1 MVHVANPAPA
11 SVFAAEFLTHV
22 VELGVQHIVL
32 SPGARS
38 QALALVAAELER
50 RGDVKLHVRID
61 ERSAGFVAL
70 GLAVESR
77 IPAVVITT
85 SGSAVANLHPAVLE
99 AHHAGVPMIVLTA
112 DRPEEL
118 REIGSNQTTH
128 QHDIFGPAVRLSVDE
143 PAPVP
148 GATAERRGAELAGEA
163 FIAATDYYAPG
174 PVHLNVAFREPLSS
188 DISVRK
194 LEERIVER
202 TDIGLPPVLAE
213 LTRGPRT
220 LVIAGADAGPRAEE
234 VAHQGGW
241 PLIAE
246 VTSGA
251 RYGRNL
257 VPAYR
262 ELLANP
268 ELTDGIERIVVFGH
282 PTLSREIP
290 ALIGNS
296 STGIQTIVVRGAAPE
311 GYNPGLNVSSFV
323 NDVTVE
329 PGETDTDWLGLW
341 IVSGR
346 EAIERYEATAID
358 AALATAPNVT
368 ASRSE
373 SIEDKKAFLAAELAA
388 SRVKISRELL
398 VDAVWRSTWPHDRL
412 VFAASRLIR
421 VADKFVGGKKIS
433 VHANR
438 GLAGIDGT
446 IGTGIGIALAT
457 ENALTRIVVGDL
469 AALHDAGSMLFG
481 THEERPRVQVIVGN
495 DGGGTIFDA
504 LEVSQ
509 TASTENMERVFLTPQ
524 KVDLLALANAY
535 GWGYSKV
542 TTVSE
547 LERALTAAGEG
558 PELVEVELER

>member
-1 MVHVANPAPA
+1 MANPAPA

-128 QHDIFGPAVRLSVDE
+128 QHDIFGPAVWLSVDE

-148 GATAERRGAELAGEA
+148 GATAERRGEELATA
-163 FIAATDYYAPG
+163 AYLTATDHFAPG

-188 DISVRK
+188 EVAIRAIAPIETAQRSVEPGVT
-194 LEERIVER
+194 L
-202 TDIGLPPVLAE
+202 E
-213 LTRGPRT
+213 LTRGPNT
-220 LVIAGADAGPRAEE
+220 LVIAGADAGPGAEE
-234 VAHQGGW
+234 VAHEGGW

-257 VPAYR
+257 IPAYR
-262 ELLANP
+262 ELLATP
-268 ELTDGIERIVVFGH
+268 ELTAGIERIVVFGH

-290 ALIGNS
+290 ALIGDS

-329 PGETDTDWLGLW
+329 PGETNTDWLGLW
-341 IVSGR
+341 IVNGR
-346 EAIERYEATAID
+346 DAFERYESTAID
-358 AALATAPNVT
+358 TALATAPNVT

-373 SIEDKKAFLAAELAA
+373 SMDEKKAFLAAELAA

-421 VADKFVGGKKIS
+421 VADKFVGGKKIT

-481 THEERPRVQVIVGN
+481 TQEERPRVQVIVGN

-504 LEVSQ
+504 LEVGQ
-509 TASTENMERVFLTPQ
+509 TASVENMDRVFLTPQ
-524 KVDLLALANAY
+524 QVDLESLAGAY
-535 GWGYSKV
+535 GWGYTKV
-542 TTVSE
+542 STVSE
-547 LERALTAAGEG
+547 LERALTSAGVG
-558 PELVEVELER
+558 PELVEVDLER

>member
-11 SVFAAEFLTHV
+11 SVFAAEFLAHV

-38 QALALVAAELER
+38 QALALVAAELEH

-61 ERSAGFVAL
+61 ERAAGFLAL
-70 GLAVESR
+70 GLAVETR

-148 GATAERRGAELAGEA
+148 GATAERRGAELAHDA
-163 FIAATDYYAPG
+163 FYAATDYYAPG

-188 DISVRK
+188 AIDVRPVEM
-194 LEERIVER
+194 LIQSERRIEPGI
-202 TDIGLPPVLAE
+202 TLE
-213 LTRGPRT
+213 LTRGPNT
-220 LVIAGADAGPRAEE
+220 IVIAGADAGPRAEQ
-234 VAHQGGW
+234 VAHEGGW

-251 RYGRNL
+251 RFGRNL

-268 ELTDGIERIVVFGH
+268 ELTSQIERIVVFGH

-290 ALIGNS
+290 ALIGDS
-296 STGIQTIVVRGAAPE
+296 STGIQTVVVRGAAPE

-329 PGETDTDWLGLW
+329 PGETDRDWLGLW

-346 EAIERYEATAID
+346 EAFERYESTAID

-368 ASRSE
+368 ASRSDNME
-373 SIEDKKAFLAAELAA
+373 EKKAFLAAELAA

-481 THEERPRVQVIVGN
+481 TQEERPRVQVIVGN

-504 LEVSQ
+504 LEVGQ
-509 TASTENMERVFLTPQ
+509 TASAENMDRVFLTPQ
-524 KVDLLALANAY
+524 QADLEALATAY
-535 GWGYSKV
+535 GWGYTKV
-542 TTVSE
+542 ATVSD
-547 LERALTAAGEG
+547 LERALTGAGDG

>member
-1 MVHVANPAPA
+1 MVPVANPAPA

-22 VELGVQHIVL
+22 VELGVEHIVL

-50 RGDVKLHVRID
+50 RGVVKLHVRID
-61 ERSAGFVAL
+61 ERAAGFLAL

-77 IPAVVITT
+77 MPAVVITT

-148 GATAERRGAELAGEA
+148 GATAERRGAELAHDA
-163 FIAATDYYAPG
+163 FYAATDYYAPG

-188 DISVRK
+188 GIDVRPVEM
-194 LEERIVER
+194 LIQSERRIEPGI
-202 TDIGLPPVLAE
+202 TLE
-213 LTRGPRT
+213 LTRGPNT
-220 LVIAGADAGPRAEE
+220 IVIAGADAGPRAEQ
-234 VAHQGGW
+234 VAHEGGW

-251 RYGRNL
+251 RFGRNL

-268 ELTDGIERIVVFGH
+268 ELTSQIERIVVFGH

-290 ALIGNS
+290 ALIGDS
-296 STGIQTIVVRGAAPE
+296 STGIQTVVVRGVAPE

-329 PGETDTDWLGLW
+329 PGETDRDWLGLW

-346 EAIERYEATAID
+346 EAFERYESTAID

-373 SIEDKKAFLAAELAA
+373 SMEEKKAFLAAELAA

-481 THEERPRVQVIVGN
+481 TQEERPRVQVIVGN

-504 LEVSQ
+504 LEVGQ
-509 TASTENMERVFLTPQ
+509 TASAENMDRVFLTPQ
-524 KVDLLALANAY
+524 QVDLEALATAY
-535 GWGYSKV
+535 GWGYTKV
-542 TTVSE
+542 ATVSD
-547 LERALTAAGEG
+547 LERALTGAGDG

>member
-1 MVHVANPAPA
+1 MANPAPA

-22 VELGVQHIVL
+22 VELGVEHIVL

-61 ERSAGFVAL
+61 ERAAGFLAL

-77 IPAVVITT
+77 MPAVVITT

-148 GATAERRGAELAGEA
+148 GATAERRGAELAHDA
-163 FIAATDYYAPG
+163 FYAATDYYAPG

-188 DISVRK
+188 AIDVRPVEM
-194 LEERIVER
+194 LIQSERRIEPGI
-202 TDIGLPPVLAE
+202 TLE
-213 LTRGPRT
+213 LTRGPNSI
-220 LVIAGADAGPRAEE
+220 VIAGADAGPRAEE
-234 VAHQGGW
+234 VAHEGGW

-246 VTSGA
+246 VTSGS
-251 RYGRNL
+251 RFGRNL

-262 ELLANP
+262 ELLANS
-268 ELTDGIERIVVFGH
+268 ELTSQIERIVVFGH

-290 ALIGNS
+290 ALIGDS
-296 STGIQTIVVRGAAPE
+296 STGVQTVVVRGVAPE

-329 PGETDTDWLGLW
+329 PGETDRDWLGLW

-346 EAIERYEATAID
+346 EAFERYESTAID

-368 ASRSE
+368 ASRSD
-373 SIEDKKAFLAAELAA
+373 SMEDKKAFLAAELAA

-481 THEERPRVQVIVGN
+481 TQEERPRVQVIVGN

-504 LEVSQ
+504 LEVGQ
-509 TASTENMERVFLTPQ
+509 TASAENMDRVFLTPQ
-524 KVDLLALANAY
+524 EVDLHALAAAY
-535 GWGYSKV
+535 GWTFTRV

-547 LERALTAAGEG
+547 LERALTGAGEG

>member
-1 MVHVANPAPA
+1 MIHVANPAPA

-22 VELGVQHIVL
+22 VELGVEHIVL

-61 ERSAGFVAL
+61 ERAAGFLAL
-70 GLAVESR
+70 GLAVETR
-77 IPAVVITT
+77 MPAVVITT

-128 QHDIFGPAVRLSVDE
+128 QHDIYGPAVRLSVDE

-148 GATAERRGAELAGEA
+148 GATAERRGAELATDA
-163 FIAATDYYAPG
+163 FHAATDHYAPG

-188 DISVRK
+188 AIDVRPVEM
-194 LEERIVER
+194 LNQSERLIEPGI
-202 TDIGLPPVLAE
+202 TLE
-213 LTRGPRT
+213 LTRGPNT
-220 LVIAGADAGPRAEE
+220 IVIAGADAGPRAEE
-234 VAHQGGW
+234 VAHEGGW

-246 VTSGA
+246 VTSGS
-251 RYGRNL
+251 RFGRNL

-268 ELTDGIERIVVFGH
+268 ELTSKIERIVVFGH
-282 PTLSREIP
+282 PTLSREVP
-290 ALIGNS
+290 ALIGDS

-323 NDVTVE
+323 NDVKVE
-329 PGETDTDWLGLW
+329 TGESDRDWLGLW

-346 EAIERYEATAID
+346 EAFERYESTAID

-373 SIEDKKAFLAAELAA
+373 SIDEKKAFLAAELAA

-481 THEERPRVQVIVGN
+481 TQEERPRVQVIVGN

-504 LEVSQ
+504 LEVGQ
-509 TASTENMERVFLTPQ
+509 TASAENMDRVFLTPQ
-524 KVDLLALANAY
+524 QVDLEALASAY
-535 GWGYSKV
+535 GWGYTKV
-542 TTVSE
+542 STVSE
-547 LERALTAAGEG
+547 LERALTGAGEG

>member
-1 MVHVANPAPA
+1 MANPAPA

-22 VELGVQHIVL
+22 VELGVEHIVL

-61 ERSAGFVAL
+61 ERAAGFLAL

-77 IPAVVITT
+77 MPAVVITT

-148 GATAERRGAELAGEA
+148 GATAERRGAELAHDA
-163 FIAATDYYAPG
+163 FYAATDYYAPG

-188 DISVRK
+188 AIDVRPVEM
-194 LEERIVER
+194 LIQSERRIEPGI
-202 TDIGLPPVLAE
+202 TLE
-213 LTRGPRT
+213 LTRGPNSI
-220 LVIAGADAGPRAEE
+220 VIAGADAGPRAEE
-234 VAHQGGW
+234 VAHEGGW

-246 VTSGA
+246 VTSGS
-251 RYGRNL
+251 RFGRNL

-262 ELLANP
+262 ELLANS
-268 ELTDGIERIVVFGH
+268 ELTSQIERVVVFGH

-290 ALIGNS
+290 ALIGDS

-329 PGETDTDWLGLW
+329 PGETDRDWLGLW

-346 EAIERYEATAID
+346 EAFERYESTAID

-368 ASRSE
+368 ASRSD
-373 SIEDKKAFLAAELAA
+373 SMEDKKAFLAAELAA

-481 THEERPRVQVIVGN
+481 TQEERPRVQVIVGN

-504 LEVSQ
+504 LEVGQ
-509 TASTENMERVFLTPQ
+509 TASAENMDRVFLTPQ
-524 KVDLLALANAY
+524 HVDLEALATAY
-535 GWGYSKV
+535 GWGYTKV
-542 TTVSE
+542 ATVSD
-547 LERALTAAGEG
+547 LERALTGAGDG

>member
-1 MVHVANPAPA
+1 MTKPAPA
-11 SVFAAEFLTHV
+11 SLFAAEFLTHV
-22 VELGVQHIVL
+22 VELGVEHIVL

-61 ERSAGFVAL
+61 ERAAGFLAL
-70 GLAVESR
+70 GIAVESR
-77 IPAVVITT
+77 KPAVVITT

-99 AHHAGVPMIVLTA
+99 AHHAGVPMILVTS

-128 QHDIFGPAVRLSVDE
+128 QHDIFGPAVRLSIDE

-148 GATAERRGAELAGEA
+148 GATAQRRGTELAELSYET
-163 FIAATDYYAPG
+163 ATDQFAPG
-174 PVHLNVAFREPLSS
+174 PVHLNVGFREPLSS
-188 DISVRK
+188 VVEVR
-194 LEERIVER
+194 E
-202 TDIGLPPVLAE
+202 LARGSASQGVAAKGIT
-213 LTRGPRT
+213 LALARGPRT
-220 LVIAGADAGPRAEE
+220 IVIAGADSGPRAEE
-234 VAHQGGW
+234 VAHEGGW

-246 VTSGA
+246 VTSGC

-257 VPAYR
+257 IPAYR

-268 ELTDGIERIVVFGH
+268 ELTSQIDRIVVFGH

-290 ALIGNS
+290 ALIGDS
-296 STGIQTIVVRGAAPE
+296 STGIETIVVRGSAPE
-311 GYNPGLNVSSFV
+311 GYNPGLNVASFV
-323 NDVTVE
+323 NEVVVE
-329 PGETDTDWLGLW
+329 DGDTDRDWLGLW
-341 IVSGR
+341 IVNGR
-346 EAIERYEATAID
+346 DAFERYESSAID
-358 AALATAPNVT
+358 TALATAPNVS

-373 SIEDKKAFLAAELAA
+373 SIEEKKAFLAAELAA

-398 VDAVWRSTWPHDRL
+398 VDALWRSTWPHDRL

-421 VADKFVGGKKIS
+421 VADKFVGGKKIR

-446 IGTGIGIALAT
+446 IGTGIGIALAS
-457 ENALTRIVVGDL
+457 ENALTRVVVGDL
-469 AALHDAGSMLFG
+469 AALHDAGSLLFG
-481 THEERPRVQVIVGN
+481 TQEVRPRIQVIVGN

-504 LEVSQ
+504 LEVGQS
-509 TASTENMERVFLTPQ
+509 ASPEDMDRVFLTPQ
-524 KVDLLALANAY
+524 NADLAALAAAY
-535 GWGYSKV
+535 GWGYTKV
-542 TTVSE
+542 ATVSE
-547 LERALTAAGEG
+547 LERALTGAGDG

>member
-1 MVHVANPAPA
+1 MVLVANPAPA
-11 SVFAAEFLTHV
+11 SVFAAEFLKHV
-22 VELGVQHIVL
+22 VELGVEHIVL

-61 ERSAGFVAL
+61 ERAAGFLAL

-77 IPAVVITT
+77 MPAVVITT

-148 GATAERRGAELAGEA
+148 GATAERRGAELAHDA
-163 FIAATDYYAPG
+163 FYAATDYYAPG

-188 DISVRK
+188 AIDVRPVEM
-194 LEERIVER
+194 LIQSERRIEPGI
-202 TDIGLPPVLAE
+202 TLE
-213 LTRGPRT
+213 LTRGLNT
-220 LVIAGADAGPRAEE
+220 IVIAGADAGPRAEE
-234 VAHQGGW
+234 VAHEGGW

-251 RYGRNL
+251 RFGRNL

-268 ELTDGIERIVVFGH
+268 ELTSQIERIVVFGH

-290 ALIGNS
+290 ALIGDS
-296 STGIQTIVVRGAAPE
+296 STGIQTVVVRGAAPE

-329 PGETDTDWLGLW
+329 PGETNRDWLGLW

-346 EAIERYEATAID
+346 EAFGRYESTAID

-368 ASRSE
+368 ASRSD
-373 SIEDKKAFLAAELAA
+373 SMEDKKAFLAAELAA

-481 THEERPRVQVIVGN
+481 TQEERPRVQVIVGN

-504 LEVSQ
+504 LEVGQ
-509 TASTENMERVFLTPQ
+509 TASAENMDRVFLTPQ
-524 KVDLLALANAY
+524 QVDLEALATAY
-535 GWGYSKV
+535 GWGYTKV
-542 TTVSE
+542 ATVSD
-547 LERALTAAGEG
+547 LERALTGAGDG

>member
-1 MVHVANPAPA
+1 MVLVANPAPA

-128 QHDIFGPAVRLSVDE
+128 QHDIFGPAIRLSVDE

-148 GATAERRGAELAGEA
+148 GATAERRGAELASEA
-163 FIAATDYYAPG
+163 FIAATDHYAPG

-188 DISVRK
+188 NITVRK
-194 LEERIVER
+194 LQDILVEL
-202 TDIGLPPVLAE
+202 TAIGLPPVVAE

-234 VAHQGGW
+234 VAHEGGW

-268 ELTDGIERIVVFGH
+268 ELTGGIERIVVFGH

-290 ALIGNS
+290 ALIGDS

-329 PGETDTDWLGLW
+329 PGETNTDWLGLW
-341 IVSGR
+341 ILNGR
-346 EAIERYEATAID
+346 DAFERYESTAID

-373 SIEDKKAFLAAELAA
+373 SIDEKKAFLAAELAA

-457 ENALTRIVVGDL
+457 ENALTRVVAGDL
-469 AALHDAGSMLFG
+469 AALHDSGSMLFG
-481 THEERPRVQVIVGN
+481 THEERPRIQVIVGN

-504 LEVSQ
+504 LEVGQ
-509 TASTENMERVFLTPQ
+509 TATAENMDRVFLTPQ
-524 KVDLLALANAY
+524 QVNLESLAFAY
-535 GWGYSKV
+535 GWGYTKV
-542 TTVSE
+542 STVSE
-547 LERALTAAGEG
+547 LERALTSAGEG
-558 PELVEVELER
+558 PEIVEVELER

>member
-1 MVHVANPAPA
+1 MANPAPA
-11 SVFAAEFLTHV
+11 SVFAAEFLTHL

-61 ERSAGFVAL
+61 ERAAGFLAL
-70 GLAVESR
+70 GIAVEAR
-77 IPAVVITT
+77 TPAVVITT

-148 GATAERRGAELAGEA
+148 GATAERRGEQLAREA
-163 FIAATDYYAPG
+163 YAAATDYYAPG

-188 DISVRK
+188 TIELRPLAHVNDSERPIVPGIS
-194 LEERIVER
+194 L
-202 TDIGLPPVLAE
+202 E
-213 LTRGPRT
+213 LTRGPNT

-234 VAHQGGW
+234 IAHEGGW

-246 VTSGA
+246 VTSGS

-257 VPAYR
+257 IPAYR
-262 ELLANP
+262 ELLSNP
-268 ELTDGIERIVVFGH
+268 ELISLVERIVVFGH
-282 PTLSREIP
+282 PTLTREIP
-290 ALIGNS
+290 ALIGDS
-296 STGIQTIVVRGAAPE
+296 GSGIQTIVVRGAAPE

-323 NDVTVE
+323 NEVIVE

-341 IVSGR
+341 ILNGR
-346 EAIERYEATAID
+346 DAFERYEATAID
-358 AALATAPNVT
+358 SALATAPNVT

-373 SIEDKKAFLAAELAA
+373 SIDEKKAFLAAELAA

-421 VADKFVGGKKIS
+421 VADKFVGGKKIT

-469 AALHDAGSMLFG
+469 AALHDAGSLLFG
-481 THEERPRVQVIVGN
+481 TQEERPRVQLIVGN

-504 LEVSQ
+504 LEVGQS
-509 TASTENMERVFLTPQ
+509 ASAENMDRVFLTPQ
-524 KVDLLALANAY
+524 QVNLEALAAAY
-535 GWGYSKV
+535 GWGFTKV

-547 LERALTAAGEG
+547 LERALTSAGEG

>member
-1 MVHVANPAPA
+1 MVLVANPAPA

-22 VELGVQHIVL
+22 VELGVEHIVL

-61 ERSAGFVAL
+61 ERAAGFLAL

-77 IPAVVITT
+77 MPAVVITT

-148 GATAERRGAELAGEA
+148 GATAERRGAELAHDA
-163 FIAATDYYAPG
+163 FYAATDYYAPG

-188 DISVRK
+188 AIDVRPVEM
-194 LEERIVER
+194 LIQSERRIEPGI
-202 TDIGLPPVLAE
+202 TLE
-213 LTRGPRT
+213 LTRGPNT
-220 LVIAGADAGPRAEE
+220 IVIAGADAGPRAEE
-234 VAHQGGW
+234 VAHEGGW

-251 RYGRNL
+251 RFGRNL

-268 ELTDGIERIVVFGH
+268 ELTSQIERIVVFGH

-290 ALIGNS
+290 ALIGDS
-296 STGIQTIVVRGAAPE
+296 STGIQTVVVRGVAPE

-329 PGETDTDWLGLW
+329 PGETDRDWLGLW

-346 EAIERYEATAID
+346 EAFERYESTAID

-373 SIEDKKAFLAAELAA
+373 SMEDKKAFLAAELAA

-481 THEERPRVQVIVGN
+481 TQEERPRVQVIVGN

-504 LEVSQ
+504 LEVGQ
-509 TASTENMERVFLTPQ
+509 TASAENMDRVFLTPQ
-524 KVDLLALANAY
+524 QVDLEALATAY
-535 GWGYSKV
+535 GWGYTKV
-542 TTVSE
+542 ATVSD
-547 LERALTAAGEG
+547 LERALTGAGDG

>member
-1 MVHVANPAPA
+1 MVLVANPAPA

-22 VELGVQHIVL
+22 VELGVEHIVL

-61 ERSAGFVAL
+61 ERAAGFLAL
-70 GLAVESR
+70 GLAVETR

-148 GATAERRGAELAGEA
+148 GATAERRGAELAHDA
-163 FIAATDYYAPG
+163 FYAATDYYAPG

-188 DISVRK
+188 AIDVRPVEM
-194 LEERIVER
+194 LIQSERRIEPGI
-202 TDIGLPPVLAE
+202 TIE
-213 LTRGPRT
+213 LTRGPNT
-220 LVIAGADAGPRAEE
+220 IVIAGADAGPRAEQ
-234 VAHQGGW
+234 VAHEGGW

-251 RYGRNL
+251 RFGRNL

-268 ELTDGIERIVVFGH
+268 ELTSQIERIVVFGH

-290 ALIGNS
+290 ALIGDS
-296 STGIQTIVVRGAAPE
+296 STGIQTVVVRGVAPE

-329 PGETDTDWLGLW
+329 PGETDRDWLGLW

-346 EAIERYEATAID
+346 EAFERYESTAID

-373 SIEDKKAFLAAELAA
+373 SMEDKKAFLAAELAA

-481 THEERPRVQVIVGN
+481 TQEERPRVQVIVGN

-504 LEVSQ
+504 LEVGQ
-509 TASTENMERVFLTPQ
+509 TASAENMDRVFLTPQ
-524 KVDLLALANAY
+524 QVDLEALATAY
-535 GWGYSKV
+535 GWGYTKV
-542 TTVSE
+542 ATVSE
-547 LERALTAAGEG
+547 LERALTGAGEG

>member
-1 MVHVANPAPA
+1 MVLVANPAPA

-22 VELGVQHIVL
+22 VELGVEHIVL

-61 ERSAGFVAL
+61 ERAAGFLAL

-77 IPAVVITT
+77 MPAVVITT

-148 GATAERRGAELAGEA
+148 GATAERRGAELAHDA
-163 FIAATDYYAPG
+163 FYAATDYYAPG

-188 DISVRK
+188 AIDVRPVEM
-194 LEERIVER
+194 LIQSERRIEPGI
-202 TDIGLPPVLAE
+202 TLE
-213 LTRGPRT
+213 LTRGPNT
-220 LVIAGADAGPRAEE
+220 IVIAGADAGPRAEQ
-234 VAHQGGW
+234 VAHEGGW

-251 RYGRNL
+251 RFGRNL

-268 ELTDGIERIVVFGH
+268 ELTSQIERIVVFGH

-290 ALIGNS
+290 ALIGDS
-296 STGIQTIVVRGAAPE
+296 STGIQTVVVRGVAPE

-329 PGETDTDWLGLW
+329 PGETDRDWLGLW

-346 EAIERYEATAID
+346 EAFERYESTAID

-368 ASRSE
+368 ASRSD
-373 SIEDKKAFLAAELAA
+373 SMEDKKAFLAAELAA

-481 THEERPRVQVIVGN
+481 TQEERPRVQVIVGN

-504 LEVSQ
+504 LEVGQ
-509 TASTENMERVFLTPQ
+509 TASAENMDRVFLTPQ
-524 KVDLLALANAY
+524 QVDLEALATAY
-535 GWGYSKV
+535 GWGYTKV
-542 TTVSE
+542 ATVSD
-547 LERALTAAGEG
+547 LERALTGAGDG

>member
-1 MVHVANPAPA
+1 MVPVANPAPA

-22 VELGVQHIVL
+22 VELGVEHIVL

-50 RGDVKLHVRID
+50 RGVVKLHVRID
-61 ERSAGFVAL
+61 ERAAGFLAL

-77 IPAVVITT
+77 MPAVVITT

-148 GATAERRGAELAGEA
+148 GATAERRGAELAHDA
-163 FIAATDYYAPG
+163 FYAATDYYAPG

-188 DISVRK
+188 GIDVRPVEM
-194 LEERIVER
+194 LIQSERRIEPGI
-202 TDIGLPPVLAE
+202 TLE
-213 LTRGPRT
+213 LTRGPNT
-220 LVIAGADAGPRAEE
+220 IVIAGADAGPRAEE
-234 VAHQGGW
+234 VAHEGGW

-251 RYGRNL
+251 RFGRNL

-268 ELTDGIERIVVFGH
+268 ELTSQIERIVVFGH

-290 ALIGNS
+290 ALIGDS
-296 STGIQTIVVRGAAPE
+296 STGIQTVVVRGVAPE

-329 PGETDTDWLGLW
+329 PGETDRDWLGLW

-346 EAIERYEATAID
+346 EAFERYESTAID

-373 SIEDKKAFLAAELAA
+373 SMEEKKAFLAAELAA

-481 THEERPRVQVIVGN
+481 TQEERPRVQVIVGN

-504 LEVSQ
+504 LEVGQ
-509 TASTENMERVFLTPQ
+509 TASAENMDRVFLTPQ
-524 KVDLLALANAY
+524 QVDLEALATAY
-535 GWGYSKV
+535 GWGYTKV
-542 TTVSE
+542 ATVSD
-547 LERALTAAGEG
+547 LERALTGAGDG

>member
-11 SVFAAEFLTHV
+11 SVFAAEFLAHV

-38 QALALVAAELER
+38 QALALVAAELEH

-61 ERSAGFVAL
+61 ERAAGFLAL
-70 GLAVESR
+70 GLAVETR

-148 GATAERRGAELAGEA
+148 GATAERRGAELAHDA
-163 FIAATDYYAPG
+163 FYAATDYYAPG

-188 DISVRK
+188 AIDVRPVEM
-194 LEERIVER
+194 LIQSERRIEPGI
-202 TDIGLPPVLAE
+202 TLE
-213 LTRGPRT
+213 LTRGPNT
-220 LVIAGADAGPRAEE
+220 IVIAGADAGPRAEQ
-234 VAHQGGW
+234 VAHEGGW

-251 RYGRNL
+251 RFGRNL

-268 ELTDGIERIVVFGH
+268 ELTSQIERIVVFGH

-290 ALIGNS
+290 ALIGDS
-296 STGIQTIVVRGAAPE
+296 STGIQTVVVRGVAPE

-329 PGETDTDWLGLW
+329 PGETDRDWLGLW

-346 EAIERYEATAID
+346 EAFERYESTAID

-368 ASRSE
+368 ASRSD
-373 SIEDKKAFLAAELAA
+373 SMEDKKAFLAAELAA

-481 THEERPRVQVIVGN
+481 TQEERPRVQVIVGN

-504 LEVSQ
+504 LEVGQ
-509 TASTENMERVFLTPQ
+509 TASAENMDRVFLTPQ
-524 KVDLLALANAY
+524 QVDLEALATAY
-535 GWGYSKV
+535 GWGYTKV
-542 TTVSE
+542 ATVSE
-547 LERALTAAGEG
+547 LERALTGAGEG

>member
-1 MVHVANPAPA
+1 MANPAPA

-22 VELGVQHIVL
+22 VELGVEHIVL

-38 QALALVAAELER
+38 QALALVTAELER

-61 ERSAGFVAL
+61 ERAAGFLAL

-77 IPAVVITT
+77 MPAVVITT

-148 GATAERRGAELAGEA
+148 GATAERRGAELAHDA
-163 FIAATDYYAPG
+163 FYAATDYYAPG

-188 DISVRK
+188 AIDVRPVEM
-194 LEERIVER
+194 LIQSERRIEPGI
-202 TDIGLPPVLAE
+202 TIE
-213 LTRGPRT
+213 LTRGPNT
-220 LVIAGADAGPRAEE
+220 IVIAGADAGPRAEE
-234 VAHQGGW
+234 VAHEGGW

-251 RYGRNL
+251 RFGRNL

-268 ELTDGIERIVVFGH
+268 ELTSQIERIVVFGH

-290 ALIGNS
+290 ALIGDS
-296 STGIQTIVVRGAAPE
+296 STGVQTVVVRGVAPE

-329 PGETDTDWLGLW
+329 PGETDRDWLGLW

-346 EAIERYEATAID
+346 EAFERYESTAID

-368 ASRSE
+368 ASRSD
-373 SIEDKKAFLAAELAA
+373 SMEDKKAFLAAELAA

-421 VADKFVGGKKIS
+421 VADMFVGGKKIS

-481 THEERPRVQVIVGN
+481 TQEERPRVQVIVGN

-504 LEVSQ
+504 LEVGQ
-509 TASTENMERVFLTPQ
+509 TASAENMDRVFLTPQ
-524 KVDLLALANAY
+524 HVDLEALATAY
-535 GWGYSKV
+535 GWGYTKV
-542 TTVSE
+542 ATVSD
-547 LERALTAAGEG
+547 LERALTGAGDG

>member
-1 MVHVANPAPA
+1 MVLVANPAPA

-22 VELGVQHIVL
+22 VELGVEHIVL

-61 ERSAGFVAL
+61 ERAAGFLAL
-70 GLAVESR
+70 GLAVETR

-148 GATAERRGAELAGEA
+148 GATAERRGAELAHDA
-163 FIAATDYYAPG
+163 FYAATDYYAPG

-188 DISVRK
+188 AIDVRPVEM
-194 LEERIVER
+194 LIQSERRIEPGI
-202 TDIGLPPVLAE
+202 TLE
-213 LTRGPRT
+213 LTRGPNT
-220 LVIAGADAGPRAEE
+220 IVIAGADAGPRAEQ
-234 VAHQGGW
+234 VAHEGGW

-251 RYGRNL
+251 RFGRNL

-268 ELTDGIERIVVFGH
+268 ELTSQIERIVVFGH

-290 ALIGNS
+290 ALIGDS
-296 STGIQTIVVRGAAPE
+296 STGIQTVVVRGVAPE

-329 PGETDTDWLGLW
+329 PGETDRDWLGLW

-346 EAIERYEATAID
+346 EAFERYESTAID

-368 ASRSE
+368 ASRSD
-373 SIEDKKAFLAAELAA
+373 SMEDKKAFLAAELAA

-481 THEERPRVQVIVGN
+481 TQEERPRVQVIVGN

-504 LEVSQ
+504 LEVGQ
-509 TASTENMERVFLTPQ
+509 TASAENMDRVFLTPQ
-524 KVDLLALANAY
+524 QVDLEALATAY
-535 GWGYSKV
+535 GWGYTKV
-542 TTVSE
+542 ATVSD
-547 LERALTAAGEG
+547 LERALTGAGDG

>member
-1 MVHVANPAPA
+1 MVHVAKPAPA

-50 RGDVKLHVRID
+50 RGDVTLHVRID
-61 ERSAGFVAL
+61 ERAAGFLAL
-70 GLAVESR
+70 GLAVETR
-77 IPAVVITT
+77 TPAVVITT

-148 GATAERRGAELAGEA
+148 GATAERRGAELANDA
-163 FIAATDYYAPG
+163 FYAATEHYAPG

-188 DISVRK
+188 TIDVRPVELLIQSLRPVEPGIS
-194 LEERIVER
+194 LE
-202 TDIGLPPVLAE
+202 LN
-213 LTRGPRT
+213 RGPNT

-234 VAHQGGW
+234 VAHEGAW

-246 VTSGA
+246 VTSGS

-257 VPAYR
+257 IPAYR
-262 ELLANP
+262 ELLSNP
-268 ELTDGIERIVVFGH
+268 ELTKLVERIVVFGH

-290 ALIGNS
+290 ALIGDS

-329 PGETDTDWLGLW
+329 PGETNTDWLGLW
-341 IVSGR
+341 IFSGR
-346 EAIERYEATAID
+346 DAFERYESTAID

-368 ASRSE
+368 ASRSQ
-373 SIEDKKAFLAAELAA
+373 SIDEKKAFLAAELAA

-398 VDAVWRSTWPHDRL
+398 VDALWRSTWPHDRL

-421 VADKFVGGKKIS
+421 VADKFVGGKKIT

-481 THEERPRVQVIVGN
+481 TQEERPRVQVIVGN

-504 LEVSQ
+504 LEVGQ
-509 TASTENMERVFLTPQ
+509 TASAENMDRVFLTPQ
-524 KVDLLALANAY
+524 QVSLESLAAAY
-535 GWGYSKV
+535 GWGYTKV
-542 TTVSE
+542 STVSE
-547 LERALTAAGEG
+547 LERALTGAGDG

>member
-1 MVHVANPAPA
+1 MTKPAPA
-11 SVFAAEFLTHV
+11 SLFAAEFLTHV
-22 VELGVQHIVL
+22 VELGVEHIVL

-61 ERSAGFVAL
+61 ERAAGFLAL
-70 GLAVESR
+70 GIAVESR
-77 IPAVVITT
+77 KPAVVITT

-99 AHHAGVPMIVLTA
+99 AHHAGVPMILVTA

-128 QHDIFGPAVRLSVDE
+128 QHDIFGPAVRLSIDE

-148 GATAERRGAELAGEA
+148 GATTQRRGTELAELSYET
-163 FIAATDYYAPG
+163 ATDQFAPG
-174 PVHLNVAFREPLSS
+174 PVHLNVGFREPLSS
-188 DISVRK
+188 VVEVR
-194 LEERIVER
+194 E
-202 TDIGLPPVLAE
+202 LARGSASQDVAAKGIT
-213 LTRGPRT
+213 LALARGPRT
-220 LVIAGADAGPRAEE
+220 IVIAGADSGPRAEE
-234 VAHQGGW
+234 VAHEGGW

-246 VTSGA
+246 VTSGS

-257 VPAYR
+257 IPAYR

-268 ELTDGIERIVVFGH
+268 ELTSQIDRIVVFGH

-290 ALIGNS
+290 ALIGDS
-296 STGIQTIVVRGAAPE
+296 STGIETIVVRGSAPE
-311 GYNPGLNVSSFV
+311 GYNPGLNVASFV
-323 NDVTVE
+323 NEVVVE
-329 PGETDTDWLGLW
+329 DGDTDRDWLGLW
-341 IVSGR
+341 IVNGR
-346 EAIERYEATAID
+346 DAFERYESSAID
-358 AALATAPNVT
+358 TALATAPNVS

-373 SIEDKKAFLAAELAA
+373 SIEEKKAFLAAELAA

-398 VDAVWRSTWPHDRL
+398 VDALWRSTWPHDRL

-421 VADKFVGGKKIS
+421 VADKFVGGKKIR

-446 IGTGIGIALAT
+446 IGTGIGIALAS
-457 ENALTRIVVGDL
+457 ENALTRVVVGDL
-469 AALHDAGSMLFG
+469 AALHDAGSLLFG
-481 THEERPRVQVIVGN
+481 TQEVRPRIQVIVGN

-504 LEVSQ
+504 LEVGQS
-509 TASTENMERVFLTPQ
+509 ASPEDMDRVFLTPQ
-524 KVDLLALANAY
+524 NADLAALAAAY
-535 GWGYSKV
+535 GWGYTKV
-542 TTVSE
+542 ATVSE
-547 LERALTAAGEG
+547 LERALTGAGDG

>member
-1 MVHVANPAPA
+1 MVHVAKPAPA
-11 SVFAAEFLTHV
+11 SVFAAEFLASV

-61 ERSAGFVAL
+61 ERAAGFLAL
-70 GLAVESR
+70 GLAVETR
-77 IPAVVITT
+77 TPAVVITT

-148 GATAERRGAELAGEA
+148 GATAERRGAELANDA
-163 FIAATDYYAPG
+163 FNAATDHYAPG

-188 DISVRK
+188 AIDVRPVELLIQSLRPIEPGIS
-194 LEERIVER
+194 L
-202 TDIGLPPVLAE
+202 E
-213 LTRGPRT
+213 LTRGPNT

-234 VAHQGGW
+234 VAHEGGW

-246 VTSGA
+246 VTSGS

-257 VPAYR
+257 IPAYR
-262 ELLANP
+262 DLLSNP
-268 ELTDGIERIVVFGH
+268 ELTRLIERIVVFGH

-290 ALIGNS
+290 ALIGDS
-296 STGIQTIVVRGAAPE
+296 STGIQTIVVRGTAPE

-329 PGETDTDWLGLW
+329 PGETNTDWLGLW
-341 IVSGR
+341 ILNGR
-346 EAIERYEATAID
+346 DAFERYESTAID

-373 SIEDKKAFLAAELAA
+373 SIDEKKAFLAAELAA

-421 VADKFVGGKKIS
+421 VADKFVGGKKIT

-446 IGTGIGIALAT
+446 LGTGIGIALAT

-481 THEERPRVQVIVGN
+481 TQEERPRVQVIVGN

-504 LEVSQ
+504 LEVGQ
-509 TASTENMERVFLTPQ
+509 TASQENMDRVFLTPQ
-524 KVDLLALANAY
+524 QVSLESLAAAY
-535 GWGYSKV
+535 GWGYVKV
-542 TTVSE
+542 STVSE
-547 LERALTAAGEG
+547 LERALTGAGEG

>member
-1 MVHVANPAPA
+1 MANPAPA
-11 SVFAAEFLTHV
+11 SVFAAEFLIHV
-22 VELGVQHIVL
+22 VEMGVQHIVL

-163 FIAATDYYAPG
+163 FIAATDRYAPG

-188 DISVRK
+188 NISVRK
-194 LEERIVER
+194 LHDILVER
-202 TDIGLPPVLAE
+202 TAVGLPPVVAE

-234 VAHQGGW
+234 VAHEGGW

-268 ELTDGIERIVVFGH
+268 ELTRGIERIVVFGH

-290 ALIGNS
+290 ALIGDS

-329 PGETDTDWLGLW
+329 PGETNTDWLGLW
-341 IVSGR
+341 IVNGR
-346 EAIERYEATAID
+346 DAFERYESTAID

-373 SIEDKKAFLAAELAA
+373 SMDEKKAFLAAELAA

-481 THEERPRVQVIVGN
+481 RQEERPRVQVIVGN

-504 LEVSQ
+504 LEVGQ
-509 TASTENMERVFLTPQ
+509 TATAQNMDRVFLTPQ
-524 KVDLLALANAY
+524 QANLESLAGAY
-535 GWGYSKV
+535 GWGYTKV
-542 TTVSE
+542 STVSE
-547 LERALTAAGEG
+547 LERALTSAGDG

>member
-11 SVFAAEFLTHV
+11 SVFAAEFLAHV

-38 QALALVAAELER
+38 QALALVAAELEH

-61 ERSAGFVAL
+61 ERAAGFLAL
-70 GLAVESR
+70 GLAVETR

-148 GATAERRGAELAGEA
+148 GATAERRGAELAHDA
-163 FIAATDYYAPG
+163 FYAATDYYAPG

-188 DISVRK
+188 AIDVRPVEM
-194 LEERIVER
+194 LIQSERRIEPGI
-202 TDIGLPPVLAE
+202 TLE
-213 LTRGPRT
+213 LTREPNT
-220 LVIAGADAGPRAEE
+220 IVIAGADAGPRAEQ
-234 VAHQGGW
+234 VAHEGGW

-251 RYGRNL
+251 RFGRNL

-268 ELTDGIERIVVFGH
+268 ELTSQIERIVVFGH

-290 ALIGNS
+290 ALIGDS
-296 STGIQTIVVRGAAPE
+296 STGIQTVVVRGAAPE

-329 PGETDTDWLGLW
+329 PGETDRDWLGLW

-346 EAIERYEATAID
+346 DAFERYESTAID

-373 SIEDKKAFLAAELAA
+373 SMEDKKAFLAAELAA

-446 IGTGIGIALAT
+446 IGTGIGIALAA

-481 THEERPRVQVIVGN
+481 TQEERPRVQVIVGN
-495 DGGGTIFDA
+495 DGGGTIFDS
-504 LEVSQ
+504 LEVGL
-509 TASTENMERVFLTPQ
+509 TASAENMDRVFLTPQ
-524 KVDLLALANAY
+524 QVDLEALATAY
-535 GWGYSKV
+535 GWGYTKV
-542 TTVSE
+542 ATVSD
-547 LERALTAAGEG
+547 LERALTGAGDG

>member
-1 MVHVANPAPA
+1 MVLVANPAPA

-22 VELGVQHIVL
+22 VELGVEHIVL

-61 ERSAGFVAL
+61 ERAAGFLAL

-77 IPAVVITT
+77 MPAVVITT

-148 GATAERRGAELAGEA
+148 GATAERRGAELAHDA
-163 FIAATDYYAPG
+163 FYAATDYYAPG

-188 DISVRK
+188 AIDVRPVEM
-194 LEERIVER
+194 LIQSERRIEPGI
-202 TDIGLPPVLAE
+202 TLE
-213 LTRGPRT
+213 LTRGLNT
-220 LVIAGADAGPRAEE
+220 IVIAGADAGPRAEQ
-234 VAHQGGW
+234 VAHEGGW

-251 RYGRNL
+251 RFGRNL

-268 ELTDGIERIVVFGH
+268 ELTSQIERIVVFGH

-290 ALIGNS
+290 ALIGDS
-296 STGIQTIVVRGAAPE
+296 STGIQTVVVRGVAPE

-329 PGETDTDWLGLW
+329 PGETDRDWLGLW

-346 EAIERYEATAID
+346 EAFERYESTAID

-368 ASRSE
+368 ASRSD
-373 SIEDKKAFLAAELAA
+373 SMEDKKAFLAAELAA

-481 THEERPRVQVIVGN
+481 TQEERPRVQVIVGN

-504 LEVSQ
+504 LEVGQ
-509 TASTENMERVFLTPQ
+509 TASAENMDRVFLTPQ
-524 KVDLLALANAY
+524 QVDLEALATAY
-535 GWGYSKV
+535 GWGYTKV
-542 TTVSE
+542 ATVSD
-547 LERALTAAGEG
+547 LERALTGAGDG

>member
-1 MVHVANPAPA
+1 MVLVANPAPA

-22 VELGVQHIVL
+22 VELGVEHIVL

-61 ERSAGFVAL
+61 ERAAGFLAL
-70 GLAVESR
+70 GLAVETR

-148 GATAERRGAELAGEA
+148 GATAERRGAELAHDA
-163 FIAATDYYAPG
+163 FYAATDYYAPG

-188 DISVRK
+188 AIDVRPVEM
-194 LEERIVER
+194 LIQSERRIEPGI
-202 TDIGLPPVLAE
+202 TLE
-213 LTRGPRT
+213 LTRGPNT
-220 LVIAGADAGPRAEE
+220 IVIAGADAGPRAEQ
-234 VAHQGGW
+234 VAHEGGW

-251 RYGRNL
+251 RFGRNL

-268 ELTDGIERIVVFGH
+268 ELTSQIERIVVFGH

-290 ALIGNS
+290 ALIGDS
-296 STGIQTIVVRGAAPE
+296 STGIQTVVVRGAAPE

-329 PGETDTDWLGLW
+329 PGETDRDWLGLW

-346 EAIERYEATAID
+346 EAFERYESTAID

-368 ASRSE
+368 ASRSD
-373 SIEDKKAFLAAELAA
+373 SMEDKKAFLAAELAA

-481 THEERPRVQVIVGN
+481 TQEERPRVQVIVGN

-504 LEVSQ
+504 LEVGQ
-509 TASTENMERVFLTPQ
+509 TASAENMDRVFLTPQ
-524 KVDLLALANAY
+524 QVDLEALATAY
-535 GWGYSKV
+535 GWGYTKV
-542 TTVSE
+542 ATVSD
-547 LERALTAAGEG
+547 LERALTGAGDG

>member
-1 MVHVANPAPA
+1 MVPVAKHAPA
-11 SVFAAEFLTHV
+11 SVFAAEFLTTL
-22 VELGVQHIVL
+22 VEHGVEHIVL

-61 ERSAGFVAL
+61 ERVAGFVAL
-70 GLAVESR
+70 GIAVETR
-77 IPAVVITT
+77 TPAVVITT

-99 AHHAGVPMIVLTA
+99 AHHAGVPMILVTA

-148 GATAERRGAELAGEA
+148 GATAQRRGSELAAQAWE
-163 FIAATDYYAPG
+163 AATDHFAPG
-174 PVHLNVAFREPLSS
+174 PVHLNVALREPLSS
-188 DISVRK
+188 EISVRDV
-194 LEERIVER
+194 RDVFIER
-202 TDIGLPPVLAE
+202 THIGLPTVVAE
-213 LTRGPRT
+213 LNRGPRT
-220 LVIAGADAGPRAEE
+220 IVIAGADAGPRAEE
-234 VAHQGGW
+234 VAHEGGW

-246 VTSGA
+246 VTSGS

-257 VPAYR
+257 IPAYR
-262 ELLANP
+262 ELLANA
-268 ELTDGIERIVVFGH
+268 ELTSLIDRIIVFGH
-282 PTLSREIP
+282 PTLSREVP
-290 ALIGNS
+290 ALIGDS

-323 NDVTVE
+323 NDVVVE
-329 PGETDTDWLGLW
+329 PGETDKEWLGLW
-341 IVSGR
+341 ILNGR
-346 EAIERYEATAID
+346 DAFERYEATAID
-358 AALATAPNVT
+358 AALATAPNVS

-373 SIEDKKAFLAAELAA
+373 SIEEKKAFLAAELAA

-421 VADKFVGGKKIS
+421 VADKFVGGKKIT

-438 GLAGIDGT
+438 GLAGIDGN

-457 ENALTRIVVGDL
+457 ENALTRVVVGDL
-469 AALHDAGSMLFG
+469 AALHDAGSLLFG
-481 THEERPRVQVIVGN
+481 TQEVRPRVQVIVGN

-504 LEVSQ
+504 LEVGQ
-509 TASTENMERVFLTPQ
+509 TASPENMDRVFLTPQ
-524 KVDLLALANAY
+524 SVNLEALATAY
-535 GWGYSKV
+535 GWAYSKV
-542 TTVSE
+542 STVSE
-547 LERALTAAGEG
+547 LERALTGAGEG

>member
-1 MVHVANPAPA
+1 MVLVAKPAPA

-61 ERSAGFVAL
+61 ERAAGFLAL
-70 GLAVESR
+70 GLAVETR
-77 IPAVVITT
+77 TPAVVITT

-148 GATAERRGAELAGEA
+148 GATAERRGAELASEA
-163 FIAATDYYAPG
+163 YYTSTDHYAPG

-188 DISVRK
+188 NIEVRPVELLIQSLRHIEPGIS
-194 LEERIVER
+194 L
-202 TDIGLPPVLAE
+202 E
-213 LTRGPRT
+213 LTRGPNT

-234 VAHQGGW
+234 VAHEGGW

-246 VTSGA
+246 VSSGS

-262 ELLANP
+262 ELLSNP
-268 ELTDGIERIVVFGH
+268 EFTRFVERIIVFGH

-290 ALIGNS
+290 ALIGDS

-323 NDVTVE
+323 NEVTVE
-329 PGETDTDWLGLW
+329 PGEINTDWLGLW

-346 EAIERYEATAID
+346 EAFERYESTAID
-358 AALATAPNVT
+358 AALSTAPNVT

-373 SIEDKKAFLAAELAA
+373 SNDEKKAFLAAELAA

-421 VADKFVGGKKIS
+421 VADKFVGGKKIT

-446 IGTGIGIALAT
+446 LGTGIGIALAS

-481 THEERPRVQVIVGN
+481 TQEERPRVQVIVGN

-504 LEVSQ
+504 LEVGQ
-509 TASTENMERVFLTPQ
+509 TASAENMDRVFLTPQ
-524 KVDLLALANAY
+524 QIDLAALATAY
-535 GWGYSKV
+535 GWAYTKV
-542 TTVSE
+542 STVSE
-547 LERALTAAGEG
+547 LERALTGAGEG
-558 PELVEVELER
+558 PELVEVDLDR